1 MTAALALGGI
11 GLALACL
18 LCVARLALAG
28 KEKRNASA
36 VVDAVDALLP
46 QTQCAQ
52 CGYPGCRPYAEAV
65 VAGARTDLCA
75 PGGPDTAARLRDLV
89 RGEGA
94 PSALPRPH
102 EQVARIVAGDCV
114 GCGLCLAACPVDAIA
129 GAPQFLHAVVSEHCT
144 GCELCVPACPVD
156 CIQMVAPT
164 VASGF
169 PESARVAR
177 ESDIVARIAA
187 AGVVGMGGG
196 GYPTASKIRAALAAG
211 ADCVVANGMASEPGA
226 TADTTLL
233 RDHLDEVVAGLR
245 LVGQCL
251 GGEDVRLVLAV
262 PPGSR
267 LPQPAVEVDL
277 PYPAGDERAL
287 VRRVTGR
294 PVPAGGH
301 PTDVGVLVL
310 NVATL
315 FAVQEAVAGGKAL
328 DRRLLTV
335 DGTDVWLAL
344 GTPLGALPVA
354 AGTDGLRVNG
364 LLTGRPA
371 TRGEVVEATT
381 FAVDAAPKPSPCIG
395 CGWCEPTCPEGLAPE
410 NLHATFDAGRTD
422 ADVFACTEC
431 GACAAACPSA
441 IDLVNEF
448 RVLKRRTGDERLGRA
463 RANTAKARWEAR
475 DKRLADQARQARSR
489 RETRLRAAR
498 QW

>member
-1 MTAALALGGI
+1 M
-11 GLALACL
+11 
-18 LCVARLALAG
+18 
-28 KEKRNASA
+28 
-36 VVDAVDALLP
+36 
-46 QTQCAQ
+46 
-52 CGYPGCRPYAEAV
+52 
-65 VAGARTDLCA
+65 
-75 PGGPDTAARLRDLV
+75 
-89 RGEGA
+89 

-164 VASGF
+164 LASGF
-169 PESARVAR
+169 PESARVAG
-177 ESDIVARIAA
+177 ESDIVDRIAA

-196 GYPTASKIRAALAAG
+196 GYPTANKIRAALAAG

-251 GGEDVRLVLAV
+251 GGKDVRLVLAV

-287 VRRVTGR
+287 VRHITGR

-364 LLTGRPA
+364 PLDRPA
-371 TRGEVVEATT
+371 RDAGEVVEATT

-422 ADVFACTEC
+422 ADAFACTEC

-463 RANTAKARWEAR
+463 RANTAKARWGS
-475 DKRLADQARQARSR
+475 ARQTVGRPSAASAI
-489 RETRLRAAR
+489 AAR
-498 QW
+498 NTAARGAVSGSVGARFRATHRPARP